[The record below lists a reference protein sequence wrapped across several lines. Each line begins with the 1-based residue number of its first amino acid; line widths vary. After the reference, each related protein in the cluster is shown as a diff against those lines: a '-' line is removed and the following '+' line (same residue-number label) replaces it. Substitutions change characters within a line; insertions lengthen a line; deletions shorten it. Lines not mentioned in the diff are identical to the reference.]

1 VSDHPRLPLI
11 VLVDLP
17 LAPHEVQQHGL
28 ARLGEQF
35 EVHLL
40 IVGPMVLGDPP
51 RNRDPGPGG
60 QDGVRVDD
68 PASFQA
74 LIKKLMPAR
83 PVVLDAAGESLAMLR
98 CRRWLAQHDVPR
110 IVLRGSPLPSPARE
124 GGMARR
130 LATLWRM
137 GEVHY
142 AIRHRFARWFTPPP
156 RTVVIAG
163 SDAEQAGSEEVVS
176 GHTYDYDRYL
186 EAATA
191 TRLIDGPYVVFVDVD
206 LATHPDIQ
214 LLGVDAAVT
223 PGRYYAAMRRFF
235 GLIEEVAGMPVVIAA
250 HPRSRFTSTDHP
262 FGARAFLVGS
272 TAVLVRDSSFVLD
285 QTSTALSLAVLWRRP
300 VILVTTEEMSESEAL
315 PHLVARRE
323 LLGVPLLDADT
334 ADRDQV
340 AAGLA
345 ATVQEERYAE
355 YVRRFVKAG
364 GEDRPTA
371 EIVAEVVTRL
381 GGNDR
386 APRGNHPGR

>member
-1 VSDHPRLPLI
+1 
-11 VLVDLP
+11 
-17 LAPHEVQQHGL
+17 
-28 ARLGEQF
+28 
-35 EVHLL
+35 
-40 IVGPMVLGDPP
+40 M
-51 RNRDPGPGG
+51 
-60 QDGVRVDD
+60 RVDD

-124 GGMARR
+124 GGIANR

-137 GEVHY
+137 GEVRY

-206 LATHPDIQ
+206 AARNRDVE
-214 LLGVDAAVT
+214 LLGIAAPVT
-223 PGRYYAAMRRFF
+223 PAPYHAAMCRLFD
-235 GLIEEVAGMPVVIAA
+235 LIEHVMGVPVVVAA
-250 HPRSRFTSTDHP
+250 HPRSRYTAGEHP
-262 FGARAFLVGS
+262 FGERALIVGS
-272 TAVLVRDSSFVLD
+272 TPVLVRDSSLVLD
-285 QTSTALSLAVLWRRP
+285 QGSTALSLAVLWQRP
-300 VILVTTEEMSESEAL
+300 IVVVTTAEITGSEVM
-315 PHLVARRE
+315 PHLEVRRE
-323 LLGVPLLDADT
+323 LLGVPLVDADSV
-334 ADRDQV
+334 DRHQLAAAV
-340 AAGLA
+340 AAPIR
-345 ATVQEERYAE
+345 EERYAG

-381 GGNDR
+381 GGSGR
-386 APRGNHPGR
+386 APRGTHPGR